1 MIKIKSQLPIVIWL
15 TGLSGSGKS
24 TIANKIYQI
33 LIQKGYKIKLIDG
46 DEFRGKNT
54 DFSKSGIMIN
64 NRNIITI
71 CENSLHTNDFIIVS
85 VISPFNNSR
94 NEARVRL
101 GKKYMEVYVKA
112 SLKTVINRDTKGYYK
127 KALSGKIDHFIGID
141 PITPYEKPTNPEI
154 IINTD
159 NESEERSLQ
168 KLLDYLKNMKYIK
181 EY

>member
-33 LIQKGYKIKLIDG
+33 LIQQEYKIKLIDG

-54 DFSKSGIMIN
+54 DFTKSGIIIN

-71 CENSLHTNDFIIVS
+71 CEESLHTNDFIIVS
-85 VISPFNNSR
+85 VIAPFKNSR

-101 GKKYMEVYVKA
+101 GGKYIEVYVEA
-112 SLKTVINRDTKGYYK
+112 SLKTVINRDTKGHYK
-127 KALSGKIDHFIGID
+127 KALGGKIDHFIGID
-141 PITPYEKPTNPEI
+141 PMIPYEKPINPEI

-159 NESEERSLQ
+159 NESEERSIK
-168 KLLDYLKNMKYIK
+168 KLLDYLKNMKYI
-181 EY
+181 

>member
-1 MIKIKSQLPIVIWL
+1 MIKMKPQLPIVIWL

-24 TIANKIYQI
+24 TIANRIYQT
-33 LIQKGYKIKLIDG
+33 LNKQGYKIKLIDG
-46 DEFRGKNT
+46 DEFRGENT
-54 DFSKSGIMIN
+54 DFSKSGIIKN

-71 CENSLHTNDFIIVS
+71 CEKSLNTNDFTIVS
-85 VISPFNNSR
+85 VIAPFKNSR
-94 NEARVRL
+94 NEARFRL
-101 GKKYMEVYVKA
+101 GGKYIEVFVKA

-127 KALSGKIDHFIGID
+127 KALGGQIDHFIGIA
-141 PITPYEKPTNPEI
+141 PTIPYENPTNPEI

-168 KLLDYLKNMKYIK
+168 KILDYLNNIKYIN

>member
-1 MIKIKSQLPIVIWL
+1 M
-15 TGLSGSGKS
+15 
-24 TIANKIYQI
+24 
-33 LIQKGYKIKLIDG
+33 
-46 DEFRGKNT
+46 
-54 DFSKSGIMIN
+54 
-64 NRNIITI
+64 
-71 CENSLHTNDFIIVS
+71 
-85 VISPFNNSR
+85 ISPFNNSR

-101 GKKYMEVYVKA
+101 GKKYIEVHVEA

>member
-33 LIQKGYKIKLIDG
+33 LIQQGYKIKLIDG

-94 NEARVRL
+94 NEARSKL
-101 GKKYMEVYVKA
+101 EKKYIEVYVEVN
-112 SLKTVINRDTKGYYK
+112 LKTVINRDTKGYYK
-127 KALSGKIDHFIGID
+127 KALSGKIDNFIGID
-141 PITPYEKPTNPEI
+141 PNTPYEIPTDPEI
-154 IINTD
+154 SFD
-159 NESEERSLQ
+159 NE
-168 KLLDYLKNMKYIK
+168 
-181 EY
+181 